1 MSVATLPEWFI
12 TNEYAAANDL
22 DKDTARRKLTA
33 KHRARQAQK
42 RIVKREVQGRRSS
55 PMMMDVIEWR
65 LKERT

>member
-1 MSVATLPEWFI
+1 MSVATLPEWFL
-12 TNEYAAANDL
+12 TNEYAASNDL

-33 KHRARQAQK
+33 SHRARQLEK
-42 RIVKREVQGRRSS
+42 RIVKREVHGNRSS